1 MKVDVHFRR
10 DAHAIQLLLPVAR
23 RDGIV
28 DEDDETD
35 IERLPPPDDD
45 LPVNE
50 PVVDA
55 EELDGHRP
63 SPPGATAT

>member
-1 MKVDVHFRR
+1 
-10 DAHAIQLLLPVAR
+10 LLPVAR